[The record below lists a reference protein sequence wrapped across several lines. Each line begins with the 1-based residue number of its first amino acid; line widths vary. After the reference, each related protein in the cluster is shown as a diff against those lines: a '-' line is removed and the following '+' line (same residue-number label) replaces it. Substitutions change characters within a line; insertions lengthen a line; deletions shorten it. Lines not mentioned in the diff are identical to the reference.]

1 MCRPFYIYFPFVL
14 IATILGMYIVI
25 TVKSDAEHQTRVME
39 SMIAN
44 EISMERSRHIRTLKN
59 TYREIYRVP
68 GCGRGYEVTEAWGC
82 NIQGKYVQLWFSQGY
97 SGFHLYRITGYGNLS
112 CCIWI
117 RICDGRRFCSLSD
130 HRNCWKPVSFK
141 TCEYFDSLECKSPAI
156 PAL

>member
-1 MCRPFYIYFPFVL
+1 MENIPGNIIIWQEKIINRKSERDDTVCRPFYIYFTFVL

-44 EISMERSRHIRTLKN
+44 EISKERSRHIRTLKN

-82 NIQGKYVQLWFSQGY
+82 NI
-97 SGFHLYRITGYGNLS
+97 
-112 CCIWI
+112 
-117 RICDGRRFCSLSD
+117 
-130 HRNCWKPVSFK
+130 
-141 TCEYFDSLECKSPAI
+141 
-156 PAL
+156 

>member
-1 MCRPFYIYFPFVL
+1 M
-14 IATILGMYIVI
+14 
-25 TVKSDAEHQTRVME
+25 KSVWNGAGTSGH
-39 SMIAN
+39 S
-44 EISMERSRHIRTLKN
+44 KN

-156 PAL
+156 PAHLLAVGFFIDVSLTGRVTLFNMVV